1 MLEIC
6 HTAHNWYI
14 STKHNFFTSGSTISF
29 SIKLQNITFHC
40 ETLTYNNFLVSWLIW
55 RKAKNIFKKGVNTLN
70 GRLFKMYECFC
81 RHACHKKK
89 RGRKF
94 KNYIQD
100 IDQWTKFSVVGS
112 GDFRPISKLFSMN
125 VTTSSP
131 LSVFVSLY
139 FLCKYTHKHTPR

>member
-1 MLEIC
+1 MADSSRC
-6 HTAHNWYI
+6 MNVFVDMPVT
-14 STKHNFFTSGSTISF
+14 
-29 SIKLQNITFHC
+29 
-40 ETLTYNNFLVSWLIW
+40 
-55 RKAKNIFKKGVNTLN
+55 
-70 GRLFKMYECFC
+70 
-81 RHACHKKK
+81 KKK